1 MNLHFWG
8 FMIKR
13 TLTLATAI
21 IRSLI
26 FLWVTASVFPV
37 YADSLPERIDQ
48 FVSSFDYQTAVVTYD
63 IRSIQ
68 KEYPTRL
75 LIHETMLPQ
84 TSAYPLKD
92 IQLLYRLAEN
102 CSGNLPLNPLVTEPL
117 VFTRALCK
125 GTQLPIRWFARSALI
140 HPGGGT
146 YAARYAEAYPDM
158 FTELEPFMHIQE
170 RPKATEES
178 LLGRLQHM
186 DEETMS
192 ALISGS
198 VMFSDGT
205 LYWLRKGDKYHLF
218 EESAWQQ
225 NAGKAGLS
233 FTLASNDTTCFVQRG
248 NLCWDIEDH
257 SDLLRISMVILVIA
271 NILLVIGW
279 SIYRWNSKRQDMKSR
294 MLILQILT
302 HELRTPIA
310 SLSLTVE
317 GFRREFEHL
326 PESVYDEFR
335 RLCEDSR
342 RLRQLAEASKD
353 YLQSDNKPLATDWVP
368 SVAEWL
374 EYKVE
379 EEFVEPIE
387 FIINQDIAAK
397 LNVYWLGTCVDNL
410 IRNAVKY
417 GVTPVTLEVLTQPNS
432 VIIKVTDQGT
442 LTNKDWRHLRKPF
455 VSKSGLGLGLTIVES
470 MVGRMGGSMTLIG
483 PPTTFILEIPCETDI
498 ASR

>member
-1 MNLHFWG
+1 
-8 FMIKR
+8 MICRRFKLIKAILR
-13 TLTLATAI
+13 TLVVVGLFTT
-21 IRSLI
+21 S
-26 FLWVTASVFPV
+26 SS
-37 YADSLPERIDQ
+37 YADSLPERIDL
-48 FVSSFDYQTAVVTYD
+48 FVSLFDYKSAAVSYD
-63 IRSIQ
+63 IRGIQ
-68 KEYPTRL
+68 NDYPTRL
-75 LIHETMLPQ
+75 LTPESMLPQ

-92 IQLLYRLAEN
+92 IQQLYSLAQT
-102 CSGNLPLNPLVTEPL
+102 CTGKLPLNPLVTEPL
-117 VFTRALCK
+117 VFTRAICK
-125 GTQLPIRWFARSALI
+125 GTQLPMRWFARSALI

-146 YAARYAEAYPDM
+146 YASRYAEMHPDKLN
-158 FTELEPFMHIQE
+158 ELQQYMHIQE
-170 RPKATEES
+170 RPKAAKDS
-178 LLGRLQHM
+178 LLGRLQSM
-186 DEETMS
+186 NEDTMT
-192 ALISGS
+192 ALIAGA
-198 VMFSDGT
+198 VMFGDDT
-205 LYWLRKGDKYHLF
+205 ELWLRKGDEYYVF
-218 EESAWQQ
+218 DEETWNR
-225 NAGKAGLS
+225 NASKAGLS
-233 FTLASNDTTCFVQRG
+233 YSIATSESTCFVQRG
-248 NLCWDIEDH
+248 NICWDIEDH
-257 SDLLRISMVILVIA
+257 SDLLRISMVALVIA
-271 NILLVIGW
+271 NILLVLGW
-279 SIYRWNSKRQDMKSR
+279 SIYRWNSKRQEMKSR

-368 SVAEWL
+368 SVEEWL
-374 EYKVE
+374 RYKVE
-379 EEFVEPIE
+379 EEFVDPVELKIDK
-387 FIINQDIAAK
+387 DIAAK

-417 GVTPVTLEVLTQPNS
+417 GVAPVTLEVTTKSNA
-432 VIIKVTDQGT
+432 VTIKVTDQGT

-470 MVGRMGGSMTLIG
+470 MVGRMGGTMTLVG